1 MSYNKVKKEVYLD
14 KIKLRD
20 NINSLA
26 AEIRDG
32 EEDVMEGYEEAVQ
45 LFAEL
50 TRCQAL
56 ASETDPIAWE
66 AFIEKEG
73 GDPGKIV
80 YAGGRRALNYLEMVK
95 FNRGYWR

>member
-1 MSYNKVKKEVYLD
+1 MSYKRVEKPVYLD

-26 AEIRDG
+26 DEIRDG
-32 EEDVMEGYEEAVQ
+32 EEDVMEEYEAAVQ
-45 LFAEL
+45 QFAEL
-50 TRCQAL
+50 TACQAP
-56 ASETDPIAWE
+56 ASETDPIAWD
-66 AFIEKEG
+66 AFVEKAG
-73 GDPGKIV
+73 KDPGKIV

>member
-1 MSYNKVKKEVYLD
+1 MNYKKVEKSVYLD
-14 KIKLRD
+14 KRELRD

-26 AEIRDG
+26 DEIRAG

-50 TRCQAL
+50 TRCQAP

-66 AFIEKEG
+66 AFCEKEG

-80 YAGGRRALNYLEMVK
+80 YAGGRRSLNYLEMVK

>member
-1 MSYNKVKKEVYLD
+1 MSYKRVEKPVYLD

-26 AEIRDG
+26 AEIREG
-32 EEDVMEGYEEAVQ
+32 EEDVLEGYEEAVQ
-45 LFAEL
+45 QFAEL
-50 TRCQAL
+50 TACQAP
-56 ASETDPIAWE
+56 ASETDPIAWD
-66 AFIEKEG
+66 AFVEKTG
-73 GDPGKIV
+73 KDPGKIV

>member
-1 MSYNKVKKEVYLD
+1 MSYKRVEKPVYLD
-14 KIKLRD
+14 KRELRD

-26 AEIRDG
+26 AEIREG

-50 TRCQAL
+50 TRCQAP

-66 AFIEKEG
+66 AFIEKAG

-80 YAGGRRALNYLEMVK
+80 YAGGRRSLNYLEMVK

>member
-1 MSYNKVKKEVYLD
+1 MNYKKVEKEVYLD
-14 KIKLRD
+14 KRELK
-20 NINSLA
+20 NQINDLA
-26 AEIRDG
+26 AEIREG
-32 EEDVMEGYEEAVQ
+32 EEDVLESYEEAVQ
-45 LFAEL
+45 VFAEL
-50 TRCQAL
+50 TRCQAP